1 MDVNAAV
8 GQGKD
13 VSLKVESASAIVAER
28 PMYFDYG
35 GRTGGSDVVGATSP
49 STTWYFAEGY
59 TGAGFVEYITVL
71 NPGEVPANLTFLFQT
86 QEEGEMPPVF
96 GTVQASSRATFRVND
111 LLGAGYQTSLKL
123 ESSQPVVAE
132 RPMYFDYLGAAGDK
146 HWSGGHCV
154 MGASSLGKS
163 YLFAEGNTLANFD
176 EYLTLQ
182 NPSSSTITVNAIYQM
197 GAGQGDPITKGYDIE
212 AGRRLTIYV
221 PGETG
226 GGKDVSVALTSTSD
240 FLAERPMYFNYQG
253 FGAADWTG
261 GHCVIG
267 ASATAPEWFFAEGA
281 TIDNFQEYLCL
292 QNPGSS
298 DASVEITYY
307 VQGSGAQDPK
317 STTVPAN
324 SRITIPVNA
333 NAGPGLQLSARIK
346 VTSGPGIIAERPMYF
361 NFGGW
366 TGGHDVVG
374 FTP

>member
-1 MDVNAAV
+1 
-8 GQGKD
+8 
-13 VSLKVESASAIVAER
+13 
-28 PMYFDYG
+28 
-35 GRTGGSDVVGATSP
+35 
-49 STTWYFAEGY
+49 
-59 TGAGFVEYITVL
+59 
-71 NPGEVPANLTFLFQT
+71 
-86 QEEGEMPPVF
+86 
-96 GTVQASSRATFRVND
+96 
-111 LLGAGYQTSLKL
+111 
-123 ESSQPVVAE
+123 
-132 RPMYFDYLGAAGDK
+132 
-146 HWSGGHCV
+146 
-154 MGASSLGKS
+154 MGASSLGRS

-182 NPSSSTITVNAIYQM
+182 NPGSSQITVSATYQM
-197 GAGQGDPITKGYDIE
+197 GAGQGDPVTASYDID

-221 PGETG
+221 PDQTG

-267 ASATAPEWFFAEGA
+267 APATAPEWFFAEGA

-333 NAGPGLQLSARIK
+333 NAGPGLQLSARIQ

-361 NFGGW
+361 NYNGW
-366 TGGHDVVG
+366 TGGHCVVG
-374 FTP
+374 AAGTATRTLTAIGAIGGTPGVGQILTAGTVAPAGATVTYQWQKAPTAGGVYVSIPGATEGTYKLVALDAGSFIEVVATGTGGYTGTVTSAASTVVIP